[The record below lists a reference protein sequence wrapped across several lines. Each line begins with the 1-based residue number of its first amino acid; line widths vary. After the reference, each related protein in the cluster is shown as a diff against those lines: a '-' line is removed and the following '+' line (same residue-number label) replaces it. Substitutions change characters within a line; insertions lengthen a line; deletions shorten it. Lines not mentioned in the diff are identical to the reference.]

1 MVSGMTRTLIALAAL
16 IASAPAAAAERNYS
30 VTDFERVVVEGPYIV
45 RVTIGRATSA
55 HASGSQASL
64 DRAQI
69 DVSGQT
75 LRIRR
80 NRSYWGGSSGAQEG
94 PLTIEVV
101 TPNLRAAR
109 LIGPANLD
117 ITGAEGLRL
126 DLVVE
131 GSGRLR
137 ATNIAA
143 DNLSL
148 GLAGSGRIELAG
160 TAEVLTA
167 DIQGAGDLAAA
178 GLRVDNATIA
188 ASTSGT
194 VTLEVTR
201 AATVTALGLGPV
213 EITGHGDCTV
223 RGPSAD
229 MVRCASDQR

>member
-1 MVSGMTRTLIALAAL
+1 MVCGMTRTFIAFAAL
-16 IASAPAAAAERNYS
+16 IASVPAVAAERNYS

-45 RVTIGRATSA
+45 RVTIGRHTSA
-55 HASGSQASL
+55 RATGSQASL

-80 NRSYWGGSSGAQEG
+80 NRSYWGGASGAQEG
-94 PLTIEVV
+94 PLTIELV

-117 ITGAEGLRL
+117 VDGAEGLRL

-131 GSGRLR
+131 GTGRLR

-160 TAEVLTA
+160 TAKSLTA
-167 DIQGAGDLAAA
+167 DIQGAGDLVA
-178 GLRVDNATIA
+178 GDLRADSATVA
-188 ASTSGT
+188 ASTSGSIA
-194 VTLEVTR
+194 LEVVRT
-201 AATVTALGLGPV
+201 ATITALGIGPV
-213 EITGHGDCTV
+213 EITGAGDCVV